1 MVESGG
7 VWRSSPRR
15 RTEQDRQGFTLV
27 EVMFA
32 SSIALLL
39 FLSLFETLSVCQRMA
54 ADLKWRLTADALA
67 YDKAWEVFNY
77 KTEWFNG
84 YTSAS
89 SAWYVVSSDQ
99 TSVWYAGGKAYYNLS
114 ITPVGSPISNWVIR
128 TTVKWPLP
136 SGSYAALP
144 QDYRVVRMRNERN
157 LFR

>member
-1 MVESGG
+1 MK
-7 VWRSSPRR
+7 SSVSPAAERILVGKR
-15 RTEQDRQGFTLV
+15 GFTLV

-32 SSIALLL
+32 SAVAMLL

-54 ADLKWRLTADALA
+54 ADLKWRLAADELA

-77 KTEWFNG
+77 RTEWFNG
-84 YTSAS
+84 CTSAS
-89 SAWYVVSSDQ
+89 SVWYEVPSDR

-114 ITPVGSPISNWVIR
+114 ITPVGLPISNWVIR

-136 SGSYAALP
+136 TGSYASLP